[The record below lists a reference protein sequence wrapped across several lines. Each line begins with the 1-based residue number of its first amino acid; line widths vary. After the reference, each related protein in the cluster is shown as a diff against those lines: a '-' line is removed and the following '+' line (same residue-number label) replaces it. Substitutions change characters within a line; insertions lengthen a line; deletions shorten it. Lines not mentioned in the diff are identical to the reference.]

1 MFQTTNQYLISTCVV
16 VSDFVSK
23 FRAFQFLRIVALSR
37 RRELKLFPTQSLI
50 QYVPWSQT
58 NPWQREQ
65 WDLNLVEISVEQLQ
79 MAIHCWKCWF
89 HHHNAG
95 ETELAEGGHLQ
106 EPHTYYGAFV
116 PWINP
121 LKKRRKRLFQT
132 PHDVGCFVLKS
143 RFYQFFSTK
152 RCQKHVFFFKCMFLP
167 RSRQVSHHPFQ
178 GLPWGKLR

>member
-95 ETELAEGGHLQ
+95 ETELAEGD
-106 EPHTYYGAFV
+106 
-116 PWINP
+116 ICRNP
-121 LKKRRKRLFQT
+121 TLITEHSSLESIHWRREGK
-132 PHDVGCFVLKS
+132 GCFRHPMMSVVLCWNPDS
-143 RFYQFFSTK
+143 INS
-152 RCQKHVFFFKCMFLP
+152 
-167 RSRQVSHHPFQ
+167 FQ
-178 GLPWGKLR
+178 RNGMSKACVLF